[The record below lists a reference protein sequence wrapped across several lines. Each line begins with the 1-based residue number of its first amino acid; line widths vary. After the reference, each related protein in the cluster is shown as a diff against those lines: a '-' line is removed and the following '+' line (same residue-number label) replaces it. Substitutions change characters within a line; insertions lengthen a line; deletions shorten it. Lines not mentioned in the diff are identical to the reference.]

1 MASKNPPKSAASY
14 GRCPICKEPTDMAY
28 RPFCSAR
35 CRDIDLAKWL
45 GGGYA
50 IAGGH
55 AEADEDGED
64 AAARREPP
72 RRDEDSEEN
81 H

>member
-1 MASKNPPKSAASY
+1 MASKDPSMAGY
-14 GRCPICKEPTDMAY
+14 GRCPICGDKAEAAF

-35 CRDIDLAKWL
+35 CRDVDLAHWL

-50 IAGGH
+50 ISGGP

-64 AAARREPP
+64 VAAQHAGSDGRRTD
-72 RRDEDSEEN
+72 DEDLS
-81 H
+81 